1 MAQMLRNSQSGTLIN
16 EKGYDSACPNNLSLY
31 SRTTLKHTLQYF
43 IAAVIFILYGVQVC
57 PFLESLERSFFTSVV
72 ISLFSCMLIIR
83 TIVLQKKQPNTP
95 QKILKK
101 QFIIDLG
108 IFFLGGLVL
117 AIGNQIIYQFPLEAS
132 LRVIIGFMIL
142 GFFTSMLLL
151 LQKESQLILAKQVIP
166 SKLTPNKHTS
176 INIKIQFFTLSLL
189 IGAIITMLL
198 IIYKDFE
205 WLQNIGKDI
214 SLNQASLW
222 ILYEFLFVS
231 ATFIGYGLLII
242 HNFSNNI
249 KMYFNHQNSVLA
261 AVQKGERNLTVPI
274 ISNDEFSITAQYT
287 NHMINSL
294 QESEQILKQTRDAAI
309 LAISSLAE
317 TRDNE
322 TGAHILRTQ
331 EYIRSLGLYLQK
343 NSRFSEYLTSETLEL
358 IYKSAPLHDIGK
370 VGIPDS
376 ILLKPGKLTD
386 DEFSIMKKHPVI
398 GRQAIEKAEKQT
410 GTMPFL
416 HFAKEISETHHEKW
430 DGSGY
435 PYGLKADEI
444 PLSGRLMALADVYDA
459 LITERVY
466 KPAFSHEK
474 SKAIILEGKGT
485 HFDPDIVDA
494 FLAIENEFITIAE
507 AHKDK

>member
-1 MAQMLRNSQSGTLIN
+1 MLHNSQSNALMN
-16 EKGYDSACPNNLSLY
+16 EKGCDSAY
-31 SRTTLKHTLQYF
+31 SSYIPLFSQTTLKHSLQYF
-43 IAAVIFILYGVQVC
+43 ISAIIFILYGVQVC

-72 ISLFSCMLIIR
+72 IALFVGMLVLRILI
-83 TIVLQKKQPNTP
+83 LQKNVAETP
-95 QKILKK
+95 QAILKK
-101 QFIIDLG
+101 QFIIDLS
-108 IFFLGGLVL
+108 IFFLGGLIL
-117 AIGNQIIYQFPLEAS
+117 AIGNQIVYQFPIEAS
-132 LRVIIGFMIL
+132 VRVIIGFMIL

-151 LQKESQLILAKQVIP
+151 LQKEKQLILAKQA
-166 SKLTPNKHTS
+166 SEYKQNDKYTP

-189 IGAIITMLL
+189 VGTIITMLL
-198 IIYKDFE
+198 LIYKDFE
-205 WLQNIGKDI
+205 WLKDI
-214 SLNQASLW
+214 GNDISINQAALW
-222 ILYEFLFVS
+222 IFYEFSFVS

-249 KMYFNHQNSVLA
+249 KIYFNHQNSVLEA
-261 AVQKGERNLTVPI
+261 IQKGERDITVPV
-274 ISNDEFSITAQYT
+274 ISNDEFSITAKYT
-287 NHMINSL
+287 NQMIKSL
-294 QESEQILKQTRDAAI
+294 QESEQTLKQTRDAAI

-331 EYIRSLGLYLQK
+331 EYIKSLGLHLQK
-343 NSRFSEYLTSETLEL
+343 DPRFSQYLTIETLEL

-370 VGIPDS
+370 VGIPDA

-386 DEFSIMKKHPVI
+386 DEFTTMKEHPVI
-398 GRQAIEKAEKQT
+398 GRQAIERAEQQT
-410 GTMPFL
+410 GSMPFL

-459 LITERVY
+459 LTTQRVY

-474 SKAIILEGKGT
+474 SKAIILEGRGT

-494 FLAIENEFITIAE
+494 FLAVEDEFIAIAE
-507 AHKDK
+507 SLKD